1 MLSAKEAL
9 ELYNNSLY
17 TLQKYLDENFHS
29 GIRQAAMDGKRRD
42 FHNMGAEEH
51 NLPELTPLEKKVLEE
66 LGKLGYTHHYMF
78 YGDSYVPRG
87 LADDDGNGTSYKNYG
102 IVVKW

>member
-1 MLSAKEAL
+1 MPRVVLSEEEIFKFHTESPSIPIEYCTGL
-9 ELYNNSLY
+9 LQRKGSKFKTTFGTY
-17 TLQKYLDENFHS
+17 T
-29 GIRQAAMDGKRRD
+29 
-42 FHNMGAEEH
+42 EEH

-102 IVVKW
+102 IMVKW